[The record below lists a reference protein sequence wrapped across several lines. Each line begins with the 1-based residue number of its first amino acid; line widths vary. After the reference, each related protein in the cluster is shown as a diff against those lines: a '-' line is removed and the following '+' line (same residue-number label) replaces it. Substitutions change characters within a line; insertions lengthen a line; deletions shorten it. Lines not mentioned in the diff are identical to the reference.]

1 MSKTHKVIENEYQ
14 LIGYVQTALSN
25 FIKQHGEYKA
35 DDASDDEMKHTG
47 TYIMRLLNFPPPV
60 RFDGLYV
67 VALMMDEY
75 KERNGSITLV
85 LDDDLR
91 TWAGDFKRGIGHIR
105 KVFSCLDFDAQI
117 ALTQQVIGAYSLH
130 EIIND
135 L

>member
-35 DDASDDEMKHTG
+35 DNADGGMNHTG
-47 TYIMRLLNFPPPV
+47 TYIMRLLNCHPIV

-67 VALMMDEY
+67 IALIIDEY
-75 KERNGSITLV
+75 KDRNGPIITLV

-91 TWAGDFKRGIGHIR
+91 TWAGDFKRGRGHIR
-105 KVFSCLDFDAQI
+105 KVFSCFDFEAQI
-117 ALTQQVIGAYSLH
+117 ALAQQVIGAYSLH
-130 EIIND
+130 QLINE

>member
-35 DDASDDEMKHTG
+35 DKADEETNFTG
-47 TYIMRLLNFPPPV
+47 TYIMRLLKFPPPV

-67 VALMMDEY
+67 VALIFDEY
-75 KERNGSITLV
+75 KDRNGFITLV

-91 TWAGDFKRGIGHIR
+91 TWAGDSLRGIGHTR

-117 ALTQQVIGAYSLH
+117 ALAQQVIGAYSLYQM
-130 EIIND
+130 IND

>member
-35 DDASDDEMKHTG
+35 DDAGEEMNHTG
-47 TYIMRLLNFPPPV
+47 TYTIRLLNFPPSV

-67 VALMMDEY
+67 VALIIDEY
-75 KERNGSITLV
+75 KDRNGTITLV

-91 TWAGDFKRGIGHIR
+91 TWAGDFQRGIGHIR

-117 ALTQQVIGAYSLH
+117 TLTQQVMGAYSLH

>member
-1 MSKTHKVIENEYQ
+1 MSKTSKTIENEYQ

-35 DDASDDEMKHTG
+35 DDAGDDEMNHTG
-47 TYIMRLLNFPPPV
+47 TYIMSLLDFPPPV

-67 VALMMDEY
+67 VALIIDEY
-75 KERNGSITLV
+75 KYRNGSITLV

-91 TWAGDFKRGIGHIR
+91 TWAGDCKRGIGHIR
-105 KVFSCLDFDAQI
+105 RVFSCLDFDARI
-117 ALTQQVIGAYSLH
+117 ALVQQVIGAYSLH
-130 EIIND
+130 KIIND

>member
-14 LIGYVQTALSN
+14 LIGYAQTALSN

-35 DDASDDEMKHTG
+35 DDADDEMNHTG
-47 TYIMRLLNFPPPV
+47 TYVMRLLDFPPPV

-67 VALMMDEY
+67 VALIMDEY
-75 KERNGSITLV
+75 KDRNGSITYV

-91 TWAGDFKRGIGHIR
+91 TWVGDFKRGIGHIR

-117 ALTQQVIGAYSLH
+117 ALAQQVIGAYSLH
-130 EIIND
+130 EMIND

>member
-35 DDASDDEMKHTG
+35 DNDDEDTNHTG
-47 TYIMRLLNFPPPV
+47 TYTMRLLRFPPPV

-67 VALMMDEY
+67 VALIVDEY
-75 KERNGSITLV
+75 KDRNGFITLV
-85 LDDDLR
+85 LDDDIR
-91 TWAGDFKRGIGHIR
+91 NWDGDGLRGIGHTR
-105 KVFSCLDFDAQI
+105 KVFSCFDFEAQI

-130 EIIND
+130 QMINE